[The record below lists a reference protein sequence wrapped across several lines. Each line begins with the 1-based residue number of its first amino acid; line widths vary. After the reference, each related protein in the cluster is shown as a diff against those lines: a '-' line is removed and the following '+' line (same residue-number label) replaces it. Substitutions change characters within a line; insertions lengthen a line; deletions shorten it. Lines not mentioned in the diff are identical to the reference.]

1 MRIALATAALLA
13 AGILA
18 LSGPARAADLGYV
31 PQEPVY
37 GDADDPVYGEA
48 TDGTDYYEDSI
59 RRGGNEYAE
68 AVPERDYVYPGKR
81 KRHGLKHRNG
91 YADGRCMQRW
101 QIEDT
106 LSRQGWKRF
115 QGLELDPDVV
125 GVTATR
131 PNGLVYRLKIDRC
144 SGIIISAYLLDQPDR
159 RNVYTSQSNY
169 APSY

>member
-81 KRHGLKHRNG
+81 KRHGLKPGRS
-91 YADGRCMQRW
+91 YTDGRCMQRS

-106 LSRQGWKRF
+106 LIRQGWRRL

-159 RNVYTSQSNY
+159 RKVFTSRSDY
-169 APSY
+169 VPSY